1 MPKGA
6 IKPNFNLLK
15 QQLDELVAKLQSDD
29 LDVDQA
35 LAYYKQ
41 AEQLITKLKA
51 YLLQAENSV
60 KVMKLK

>member
-15 QQLDELVAKLQSDD
+15 QQLDELVAKLQSDE
-29 LDVDQA
+29 LDVDEA